1 MNMRRVGALL
11 AVSALATVMAHSA
24 QAQFN
29 SSLMRTQTRVI
40 ERSVARNLDRVFK
53 PRLVVTKGAT
63 GPVSALSL
71 SDDERVLVTATGNH
85 TIRVWDLFAG
95 REVARLAGHHA
106 KITAIAIAKNGS
118 MAASVGEDKLI
129 KVWNLK
135 QLGEVIALP
144 EQADAVTGV
153 AISDDGARL
162 FTASADGK
170 VRQWSLPAA
179 RLEREWTAHR
189 AGFTRVALSADGGRV
204 VTGGADDTVR
214 LWDAASGAR
223 QAELEAGDSVLAL
236 AVNAGGAIAAG
247 TADGEVRL
255 WDSAGTPAG
264 RFANGTKVTSV
275 SFLPG
280 QGRVVSGDSSGAV
293 KLWTAGSTQP
303 TALGKHDAGVSF
315 VAANRDGGMALTG
328 SEDGTS
334 RLWNLRNN
342 QPLLT
347 LISTETGWAVVDA
360 KGRYDGNQ
368 AALDGIDWKAD
379 DVSANI
385 DDFAETHYQAALLP
399 RTLREGEDIPDANS
413 IPDGA
418 RYPANIRFVSPT
430 ASGDA
435 GARRMVVEVV
445 AEDNGGGVSEVRL
458 YRNGKVVPRGLGTVN
473 REEVDGKARLVGRF
487 EVDLQAGRNT
497 LSATAVNAERLES
510 RPEQLVVDGGAN
522 GQTAGRMHVL
532 VVGINTYA
540 QSDLNLS
547 YAKPDA
553 QSIAAFLAGSG
564 RAPMP
569 VAETVTLEDEQATK
583 DSIVAALRRFRA
595 VPAEDVVVVY
605 MAGHGVSVGDDW
617 YFISHE
623 IKIPRRPEKLAGMAL
638 SSAELKAEME
648 ALGADRTMLML
659 DTCHSGTA
667 ATPLSDYRGMK
678 SLRLLARSVG
688 THVLAATDKNQF
700 AVELE
705 QLGHGIFTYTL
716 LAGMNGEA
724 SKGGDKQVK
733 ASELIRFV
741 EDKVPS
747 LSKKFADYA
756 QYPTGYSR
764 GSDFAVAVGG
774 K

>member
-1 MNMRRVGALL
+1 MNLRRFGALI
-11 AVSALATVMAHSA
+11 AVSALASVLAQSA

-40 ERSVARNLDRVFK
+40 ERAVSRNLDRVFK

-63 GPVSALSL
+63 GPISALSL

-85 TIRVWDLFAG
+85 TVRVWDLFAG
-95 REVARLAGHHA
+95 REVARLVGHHA
-106 KITAIAIAKNGS
+106 KITAIAIAKDGS
-118 MAASVGEDKLI
+118 MAVSVGEDRLI

-135 QLGEVIALP
+135 QLGEVISLP
-144 EQADAVTGV
+144 EQTDAVTGV

-179 RLEREWTAHR
+179 RLEREWSAHR
-189 AGFTRVALSADGGRV
+189 AGFTRVALSADGTRV
-204 VTGGADDTVR
+204 ISGGADDKVR
-214 LWDAASGAR
+214 LWDAASGTR
-223 QAELEAGDSVLAL
+223 QAELDAGDAVLAL
-236 AVNAGGAIAAG
+236 AVNAAGAIAAG

-255 WDSAGTPAG
+255 WDVAGTPAG
-264 RFANGTKVTSV
+264 RFANGAKVTSV
-275 SFLPG
+275 AFLPG
-280 QGRVVSGDSSGAV
+280 QGRVISGDRDGAV
-293 KLWTAGSTQP
+293 RLWTAGTKEP
-303 TALGKHDAGVSF
+303 VGLGKHDSGVSF
-315 VAANRDGGMALTG
+315 VAANRDGGMALSG

-334 RLWNLRNN
+334 RLWNLRNH

-347 LISTETGWAVVDA
+347 LISTESGWAVVDA

-430 ASGDA
+430 ASGQA
-435 GARRMVVEVV
+435 GSRRVVVEVV

-473 REEVDGKARLVGRF
+473 REEVDGKARMVGRF

-497 LSATAVNAERLES
+497 LSATAVNSERLES
-510 RPEQLVVDGGAN
+510 RPEQLVVDAGAN
-522 GQTAGRMHVL
+522 GLPAGKMHLL

-540 QSDLNLS
+540 QSELNLS

-553 QSIAAFLAGSG
+553 QSIAAFLSGAG
-564 RAPMP
+564 RTPVP

-583 DSIVAALRRFRA
+583 DNILAALRRFRS

-623 IKIPRRPEKLAGMAL
+623 IKIPRRPEKLAGLAL
-638 SSAELKAEME
+638 SSADLKAEME
-648 ALGADRTMLML
+648 GLGADRTMLLL

-724 SKGGDKQVK
+724 TKTGDKQVK
-733 ASELIRFV
+733 ASELISFV
-741 EDKVPS
+741 EDKVPT
-747 LSKKFADYA
+747 LSRKFADYA

>member
-1 MNMRRVGALL
+1 MTMRPLAALL
-11 AVSALATVMAHSA
+11 AATAFVTVAADTA

-29 SSLMRTQTRVI
+29 SSLLRTQTRVI
-40 ERSVARNLDRVFK
+40 ERSVARNLERVFK
-53 PRLVVTKGAT
+53 PRLVVSKGAT
-63 GPVSALSL
+63 GPVSALTL
-71 SDDERVLVTATGNH
+71 SEDERLLMTATGNH
-85 TIRVWDLFAG
+85 TVRVWDLWAG
-95 REVARLAGHHA
+95 REVARLVGHRA
-106 KITAIAIAKNGS
+106 RITAIAIAKNGS
-118 MAASVGEDKLI
+118 QAVSVGEDKLI

-135 QLGEVIALP
+135 QLGEVATLP
-144 EQADAVTGV
+144 EQAQAVTGV
-153 AISDDGARL
+153 AINDDGSQL

-179 RLEREWTAHR
+179 RLEREWDAHGG
-189 AGFTRVALSADGGRV
+189 GFTRVALSPDGKRLIS
-204 VTGGADDTVR
+204 GGADDKVR
-214 LWDAASGAR
+214 VWDSASGAKL
-223 QAELEAGDSVLAL
+223 AEMDAGDSVLAL
-236 AVNAGGAIAAG
+236 AVNANGAIATG
-247 TADGEVRL
+247 TADGDIRL
-255 WDSAGTPAG
+255 WDAGFAPTG
-264 RFANGTKVTSV
+264 RFANGRKVTSV
-275 SFLPG
+275 AFLPG
-280 QGRVVSGDSSGAV
+280 NDRVVSGDGDGAV
-293 KLWTAGSTQP
+293 KLWSAGGKEP
-303 TALGKHDAGVSF
+303 LLLGKHDAGVSF
-315 VAANRDGGMALTG
+315 VAANRDGGMALSG

-347 LISTETGWAVVDA
+347 LISTESGWAVVDA

-379 DVSANI
+379 DVTANI

-399 RTLREGEDIPDANS
+399 RTLREGEEIPDANS

-430 ASGDA
+430 AAGDA
-435 GARRMVVEVV
+435 GSRKVVVEVV

-458 YRNGKVVPRGLGTVN
+458 YRNGKVVPRGIGTVN

-497 LSATAVNAERLES
+497 LSATAVNTERLES
-510 RPEQLVVDGGAN
+510 RPEQLVVDGGAAMP
-522 GQTAGRMHVL
+522 AGKMHLL

-540 QSDLNLS
+540 QSELDLS

-553 QSIAAFLAGSG
+553 QAIAQFLSGGG
-564 RAPMP
+564 RASMP
-569 VAETVTLEDEQATK
+569 IAETVTLEDQQATK
-583 DSIVAALRRFRA
+583 DNILAALRKFRT

-638 SSAELKAEME
+638 SSADLKAEME
-648 ALGADRTMLML
+648 ALGADRTMLLL

-705 QLGHGIFTYTL
+705 ALGHGIFTYTL
-716 LAGMNGEA
+716 LAGLNGEA
-724 SKGGDKQVK
+724 ARPADKQVK

-741 EDKVPS
+741 EEKVPT
-747 LSKKFADYA
+747 LSRKFADYA

-764 GSDFAVAVGG
+764 GSDFAVAAPT

>member
-1 MNMRRVGALL
+1 MNLRRLGALL
-11 AVSALATVMAHSA
+11 AFSALAAVMAESA

-29 SSLMRTQTRVI
+29 SSLMRSQTRVI

-53 PRLVVTKGAT
+53 PRLVVSKGAT

-71 SDDERVLVTATGNH
+71 SDDERVLITATGNH
-85 TIRVWDLFAG
+85 TVRVWDLFAG
-95 REVARLAGHHA
+95 REVARLVGHRA
-106 KITAIAIAKNGS
+106 RITAIAIAKNGS

-135 QLGEVIALP
+135 QLGDVITLP
-144 EQADAVTGV
+144 EQPDAVTGV

-162 FTASADGK
+162 FTASADGT

-179 RLEREWTAHR
+179 KLERQWAAHG
-189 AGFTRVALSADGGRV
+189 AGFTRVVLSADGKRV
-204 VTGGADDTVR
+204 ITAGADDTVR

-223 QAELEAGDSVLAL
+223 QTELEAGNDVLAL
-236 AVNAGGAIAAG
+236 AVSAAGAVAAG
-247 TADGEVRL
+247 TADGQVRL
-255 WDSAGTPAG
+255 WDAAGTPTG
-264 RFANGTKVTSV
+264 RFDNGARITSV

-280 QGRVVSGDSSGAV
+280 QGKLVSGDSEGAV
-293 KLWTAGSTQP
+293 KLWNSGGKEP
-303 TALGKHDAGVSF
+303 LALGKHDAGVSF
-315 VAANRDGGMALTG
+315 VAANRDGGMALSG

-379 DVSANI
+379 DVTANI

-399 RTLREGEDIPDANS
+399 RTLREGEEIPDANA
-413 IPDGA
+413 IPEGA

-435 GARRMVVEVV
+435 GSRRVVVEVV

-458 YRNGKVVPRGLGTVN
+458 YRNGKVVPRGIGTVN

-487 EVDLQAGRNT
+487 EVDLQDGRNT
-497 LSATAVNAERLES
+497 LSATAVNADRLES
-510 RPEQLVVDGGAN
+510 RPEQVVVDGGA
-522 GQTAGRMHVL
+522 GGAPAGKMHVL

-553 QSIAAFLAGSG
+553 QSIAAFMSG
-564 RAPMP
+564 GGRTPMP
-569 VAETVTLEDEQATK
+569 VAETVALEDQQATK
-583 DSIVAALRRFRA
+583 ENILAALRRFRA
-595 VPAEDVVVVY
+595 VPAGDVVVVY

-648 ALGADRTMLML
+648 ALGADRTMLLL

-716 LAGMNGEA
+716 LAGLNGEA
-724 SKGGDKQVK
+724 AKGADKQVK

-741 EDKVPS
+741 EDRVPS
-747 LSKKFADYA
+747 LSKKFTEYA